1 MSSFQ
6 FFPSTSTSTSSL
18 QHPITK
24 SIQIT
29 SSIQTLNFNLPIS
42 KPPNFNPSSLKTPNL
57 SNLKQF
63 QNPRLRFQRVKCN
76 GVKDTSEETK
86 LKMDGGDDS
95 GGNGDGDGEE
105 KKNGF
110 LPDWL
115 NLTSD
120 DAKTVFA
127 AFAVSLV
134 FRSFIAEPRF
144 IPSLSMYPTFD
155 VGDRLVAEKVS
166 YYFRK
171 PCPND
176 VVIFKSPPVLQQ
188 VGYTDSD
195 VFIKRIVAKEGDVVE
210 VHDGKLIVNGVA
222 RNEEFILE
230 PPSYDMTPITVP
242 ENSVFVMGDNRNNS
256 YDSHVWGPLPAKNI
270 IGRSVFRYWPPTRIS
285 GTILKDGCPVS
296 PPLTDTSKKVGPI
309 TTTSQRADDTQKKP
323 PTIDYKCNGSTLL

>member
-1 MSSFQ
+1 MSSLQ
-6 FFPSTSTSTSSL
+6 FFPSTSTSSL

-42 KPPNFNPSSLKTPNL
+42 NPPNFNPSSLKTSNL

-95 GGNGDGDGEE
+95 GGGGGNGGNGDGDGEE
-105 KKNGF
+105 KQNGF

-120 DAKTVFA
+120 DAKTVFV
-127 AFAVSLV
+127 AFVVSLA
-134 FRSFIAEPRF
+134 FGSFIVEPRF

-176 VVIFKSPPVLQQ
+176 VVIFKIPPVLQQ

-195 VFIKRIVAKEGDVVE
+195 VFIKRI
-210 VHDGKLIVNGVA
+210 IT
-222 RNEEFILE
+222 
-230 PPSYDMTPITVP
+230 SY
-242 ENSVFVMGDNRNNS
+242 
-256 YDSHVWGPLPAKNI
+256 
-270 IGRSVFRYWPPTRIS
+270 
-285 GTILKDGCPVS
+285 
-296 PPLTDTSKKVGPI
+296 
-309 TTTSQRADDTQKKP
+309 
-323 PTIDYKCNGSTLL
+323 